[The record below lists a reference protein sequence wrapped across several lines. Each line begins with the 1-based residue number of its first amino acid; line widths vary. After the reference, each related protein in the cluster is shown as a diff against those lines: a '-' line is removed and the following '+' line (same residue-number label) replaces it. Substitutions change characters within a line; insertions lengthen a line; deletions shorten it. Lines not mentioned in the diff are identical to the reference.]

1 MKCRL
6 RFVTIEPL
14 LKEKKKKRA
23 GVKHFRF
30 QERLQQKPPMKRGF
44 FKDMKTEGSL
54 LF

>member
-14 LKEKKKKRA
+14 LKVNMAKRA

-44 FKDMKTEGSL
+44 FKDLKTEGSL